1 MRNGGG
7 GASMF
12 RAPRVYVGIY
22 DITIYAALKNGAKGG
37 GLAPLRWP
45 DRVVGTSHQG
55 HKVV

>member
-1 MRNGGG
+1 
-7 GASMF
+7 MF

-45 DRVVGTSHQG
+45 DRVVGTSHRG